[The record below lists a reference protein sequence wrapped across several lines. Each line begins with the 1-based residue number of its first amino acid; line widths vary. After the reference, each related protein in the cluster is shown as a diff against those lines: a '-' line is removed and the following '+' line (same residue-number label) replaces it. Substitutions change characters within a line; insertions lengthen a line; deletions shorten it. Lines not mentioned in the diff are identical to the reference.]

1 MILSNSHVNVSSN
14 GEIFSVEDRRNNISS
29 IIQTLDKVYN
39 LDWFSSSSENQYS
52 AAVGFKWTLNISGN
66 NTFEF
71 KLIDNEG
78 FHNSLQYQ

>member
-39 LDWFSSSSENQYS
+39 LDWFSSSSVNQYY

-71 KLIDNEG
+71 KLIDREG
-78 FHNSLQYQ
+78 FHNLLQYQ